1 MPRPSKDSRT
11 LELFRR
17 SASKKEDK
25 YRTRHLIRHNH
36 TYSMSIYS
44 LVSTRVMQE
53 DATTN
58 ASNTYRQRQK
68 ADVWVLLHFPPS
80 PSGGVQYN
88 THRHV
93 SCTCGSCVQYKYF
106 IWQASLFCLFNFWH
120 QSSTKVIYFLCLWG
134 FSCSSWWQDVRCHI
148 IFLRYL
154 SCEIT
159 WGMWRL
165 REKNK
170 RVC

>member
-1 MPRPSKDSRT
+1 MIDAEKRKFDVNMSELIICETRDVTVLDVVPRPSKDSRT

-44 LVSTRVMQE
+44 LVSTRVTQE

-68 ADVWVLLHFPPS
+68 ADV
-80 PSGGVQYN
+80 
-88 THRHV
+88 
-93 SCTCGSCVQYKYF
+93 
-106 IWQASLFCLFNFWH
+106 
-120 QSSTKVIYFLCLWG
+120 
-134 FSCSSWWQDVRCHI
+134 
-148 IFLRYL
+148 
-154 SCEIT
+154 
-159 WGMWRL
+159 
-165 REKNK
+165 
-170 RVC
+170 